1 MRSILLTLLA
11 FGAAGCD
18 NLATVRCDT
27 TADTAC
33 GEILHDQEVPGVSL
47 GSHQRALPDGS
58 LGFVGNIDA
67 DERDIALL
75 DAFGAVRWSTPLDG
89 FYPFWSVDFDGDGA
103 AAGVLY
109 GSRRPSVDPIFDG
122 VRFDASGVEVW
133 RTPIP
138 QPPPTFL
145 SGKVALDDQGGI
157 AVAAVFGEAGS
168 LQGMTLF
175 TRLDEDGAVMWQT
188 TYDFSL
194 EWFRA
199 VPDGGY
205 QVLANC
211 DDFDPCLVRLAEDG
225 AEIARRALDY
235 RIYDP
240 VPTND
245 GGLVGSLDSFGLVRI
260 SADGGVVWTREF
272 VKGEDTIDGPT
283 YGHVG
288 SVALGPAGSVWASF
302 RFTDGAD
309 LGGGPLVG
317 GLAIARFDADGEH
330 VWSRGIEYDCGGG
343 STVAVTPS
351 GEASF
356 YCGSWFDV
364 EATDAEPA
372 GRRFSWHLLR
382 FSP

>member
-18 NLATVRCDT
+18 NVATVRCDT

-33 GEILHDQEVPGVSL
+33 GEVMYDQEVPGVWL

-58 LGFVGNIDA
+58 LGFVGSVDP
-67 DERDIALL
+67 DERDIVLL
-75 DAFGAVRWSTPLDG
+75 DAFGAIRWSTLLEG
-89 FYPFWSVDFDGDGA
+89 FYPFWSVDFDRDGA

-122 VRFDASGVEVW
+122 VRFDASGVELW

-145 SGKVALDDQGGI
+145 SGKVALDDRGGI

-168 LQGMTLF
+168 LQGMTLL

-199 VPDGGY
+199 LPDGEY
-205 QVLANC
+205 QVLAYC
-211 DDFDPCLVRLAEDG
+211 DDFDACLVRLAEDG
-225 AEIARRALDY
+225 EEISRLALDFM
-235 RIYDP
+235 IMDP
-240 VPTND
+240 VPTAD
-245 GGLVGSLDSFGLVRI
+245 GGLVGAFPFGLAKFD
-260 SADGGVVWTREF
+260 ADGGVRWTREF
-272 VKGEDTIDGPT
+272 VTGDETIDGPPH
-283 YGHVG
+283 GHVD
-288 SVALGPAGSVWASF
+288 SVALGPAGSIWAIV
-302 RFTDGAD
+302 RFSEGAD
-309 LGGGPLVG
+309 LGGGSLAG
-317 GLAIARFDADGEH
+317 NLAIARFGADGEH
-330 VWSRGIEYDCGGG
+330 VWSRSIEYDCRGPNA
-343 STVAVTPS
+343 VAVTPR
-351 GEASF
+351 GEALY
-356 YCGSWFDV
+356 YCGSWFDI
-364 EATDAEPA
+364 EATDTEPA
-372 GRRFSWHLLR
+372 GRRYSWHLLR